1 MKRKYKKEKIK
12 IEKRNIYFKKNY
24 TKIIN
29 KIDFSKDKIIN
40 LTKRRNGEITSIIKK
55 GSYIIRLNFFIELD
69 INIKKNILV
78 CYVLYLISNNKI
90 KKLSNRNILKKFSR
104 KRKFKILYPNELKLI
119 SNFLNTENNNIIL
132 NHLIENTKRTILKES
147 IYNFVNENN
156 KFKIDLNLK

>member
-69 INIKKNILV
+69 INIKKDILV